1 MKGNDFEEKYFGERL
16 LGDEVD
22 RVVED
27 IRATADECARR
38 FAETFGIELDFS
50 EESLTRLEELLSRM
64 DSPPTNMNLVGT
76 DLGCYLGEML
86 VRNLGGRWVLY
97 KNSFHSAVA
106 VGGGEETEHHFYPFH
121 KVYKRLKK
129 LPHGEE
135 ESLAYFYHS
144 AKLTHSRL
152 AGDG

>member
-1 MKGNDFEEKYFGERL
+1 MKSKGFDNKYFGERL
-16 LGDEVD
+16 PDSEAT
-22 RVVED
+22 RVVDD
-27 IRATADECARR
+27 IRTMADECARR
-38 FAETFGIELDFS
+38 FAETFSTELDFS
-50 EESLTRLEELLSRM
+50 EDSLTRLEELLYRM

-97 KNSFHSAVA
+97 EDLFHSAVA
-106 VGGGEETEHHFYPFH
+106 IGEGEEAEYFYPFH

-129 LPHGEE
+129 LPRGEE
-135 ESLAYFYHS
+135 ESLAYFYRS
-144 AKLTHSRL
+144 AKGKHSRL